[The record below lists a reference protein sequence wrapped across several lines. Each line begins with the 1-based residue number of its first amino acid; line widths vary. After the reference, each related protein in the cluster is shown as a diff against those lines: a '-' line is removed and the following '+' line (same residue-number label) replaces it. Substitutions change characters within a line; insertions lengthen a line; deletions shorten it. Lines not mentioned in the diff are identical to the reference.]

1 MILSDDLIQIFRL
14 SPAPILLLY
23 PDSPAFTIALVNQA
37 YLDATRITEAELI
50 GKAVFSAFPINPELK
65 DIDHTRD
72 MKESLEF
79 VLLHKVS
86 HKMPLQQFDIP
97 SPETGKF
104 QEKYWESENIPVM
117 GQDQEIRYIMHCV
130 EDVTARVLAEK
141 SSSMAREQSQQRFQ
155 SLVQD
160 GSDLVAILDI
170 EGNYIYVSPTS
181 IRVMDM
187 DPEEFLGKN
196 AFTFIHP
203 EDVDRVMASFSS
215 LDTQKRINLSPF
227 RFRDKKGEYR
237 WIETVITNLLEDP
250 AVNGIV
256 ANSRDITNRMR
267 AEQEIVE
274 NEKKL
279 RTATRIAKLGYW
291 RLNLESQQLYW
302 SDEVYEIWG
311 RSKET
316 FQPSFSSFLETIH
329 PEDRPPLTENR
340 SVALAGLIDHD
351 IEHRIIL
358 PDGSVRWVHEIGKVV
373 YDNTGK
379 TVIFEGTVQD
389 ITPQKLLA
397 LSLEESNQRYDLVSK
412 ATSDAIWDWDIQKN
426 SVFWGEGFRTNFGY
440 DPRSV
445 NVDFDMWASLIH
457 PRDREG
463 VIAHI
468 QSILKESDPNWM
480 NEYRLK
486 KSDGTFAYVIDKG
499 FVIRNEKG
507 EAIRMVGSIQD
518 ITKNKQEEHQL
529 KLLESVVTNTKD
541 AIVITEAEPQDEP
554 GPRII
559 YVNDAFTKMTGYT
572 SEEVIGRN
580 PRFLQG
586 PKSDYIELARLK
598 KAMKNWQPC
607 EITTINYKKNGEEFW
622 LNFTITPVADHR
634 GWYTHWIAIERDI
647 TNRKNLELQKL
658 LLERIS
664 QSFYETTDLKDA
676 LWLSLK
682 QILGFGDFSFAQI
695 WLVNSEMKKINLVAN
710 ALNSPSG
717 DHSYRD
723 NDVNSFLPGEGL
735 PGITW
740 ASKSPQYGEN
750 IFHPFLSENKN
761 SLQDAQHY
769 SASAFPLVSND
780 DVMGVLVLGH
790 NREGQTPSW
799 LKTLFNELTTHLSVL
814 VKRKQLEQQLSHIFS
829 FSPDI
834 IAIVG
839 NDGFFKKINPAAAD
853 SLGYTEE
860 ELLKTPFLDFVHPH
874 DRSSTSRVFEAV
886 NWDNESATYFE
897 NRYLTRSGKTRWL
910 AWTAAPSPEE
920 GMMLAL
926 AKDIT
931 EKKNL
936 ENLLKKTTTMAGI
949 GSWDIDI
956 VDQSIFWSPL
966 TREIHEVEESFEPD
980 YNSALEFY
988 LPGPNRETISKLF
1001 EEAVTNGK
1009 PFDTELTI
1017 QTAKG
1022 NLRWVRVIG
1031 EAEFINGECTRVYG
1045 SLQDIHERK
1054 TAQLDLIE
1062 RARELALSNAELE
1075 QFAYV
1080 ASHDLQEPLRMVTS
1094 FLTQLEKKYSDLL
1107 DEKGKRYIYFAVDGA
1122 KRMRQIILDLLEFS
1136 RAGRTMELLEYI
1148 DLNELVRDIKQL
1160 YREQIEEKNARI
1172 INTSRLPTIY
1182 AHRSP
1187 LRQVLLNLIGNAL
1200 KYTRKDVTPEIRISA
1215 TERENDWIFS
1225 ISDNGIGIS
1234 SEFHEKIFVIFQ
1246 RLHRMEEHEGTGMG
1260 LAITKKIIENAGGK
1274 IWVESVYGSGSIFY
1288 FTITKNQ
1295 HPDETGSHFID

>member
-1 MILSDDLIQIFRL
+1 MIQSDDLIQIFRQ
-14 SPAPILLLY
+14 SPAPTLLLY
-23 PDSPAFTIALVNQA
+23 PDSPVFTIALVNQA
-37 YLDATRITEAELI
+37 YLDATLTTEAELI
-50 GKAVFSAFPINPELK
+50 GKGVFSAFPINPELE
-65 DIDHTRD
+65 DFDHTRD
-72 MKESLEF
+72 MKDSLEY

-86 HKMPLQQFDIP
+86 HIMPLQQFDIP
-97 SPETGKF
+97 SRETGIF

-117 GQDQEIRYIMHCV
+117 GNGQEIRYIMHCV

-141 SSSMAREQSQQRFQ
+141 SSSMVREQSQQRFQ

-170 EGNYIYVSPTS
+170 EGNYTYVSPTS

-196 AFTFIHP
+196 AFSFIHP
-203 EDVDRVMASFSS
+203 EDIDRILASFSS

-227 RFRDKKGEYR
+227 RFRDKRGGYR

-256 ANSRDITNRMR
+256 ANSRDITDRIW
-267 AEQEIVE
+267 AEQEIIE
-274 NEKKL
+274 SEKKL

-291 RLNLESQQLYW
+291 RLNLESQHLYW

-311 RSKET
+311 RTKET
-316 FQPSFSSFLETIH
+316 FQPSFPSFLETIH
-329 PEDRPPLTENR
+329 PDDRPPLTENR
-340 SVALAGLIDHD
+340 SVALAGLKDHN
-351 IEHRIIL
+351 IEHRIII

-373 YDNTGK
+373 YDSSGK
-379 TVIFEGTVQD
+379 PVIFEGTVQD

-440 DPRSV
+440 DPQSI
-445 NVDFDMWASLIH
+445 NADFDMWVSLIH
-457 PRDREG
+457 PRDRDRLVENIKS
-463 VIAHI
+463 V
-468 QSILKESDPNWM
+468 LKGNDQNWFS
-480 NEYRLK
+480 EYSLK
-486 KSDGTFAYVIDKG
+486 KSDGTYANVIDKG
-499 FVIRNEKG
+499 FVIRDDKG
-507 EAIRMVGSIQD
+507 EAVRMVGSIQD
-518 ITKNKQEEHQL
+518 ITKRKQEEHQL
-529 KLLESVVTNTKD
+529 KLLESVVTNTMD

-554 GPRII
+554 GPRIL
-559 YVNDAFTKMTGYT
+559 YVNEAFTKMTGYS
-572 SEEVIGRN
+572 SEEVIGKS

-586 PKSDYIELARLK
+586 PKSDYSELARLK
-598 KAMKNWQPC
+598 EAMKNWQPC
-607 EITTINYKKNGEEFW
+607 EITTVNYKKNGEEFW
-622 LNFTITPVADHR
+622 LNFTITPVSDHR

-647 TNRKNLELQKL
+647 TSRKNLELQKM

-676 LWLSLK
+676 LYQSLK
-682 QILGFGDFSFAQI
+682 QILGFGDLSFAQI
-695 WLVNSEMKKINLVAN
+695 WLVNSEKKKINLVAN
-710 ALNSPSG
+710 TLSSQYG
-717 DHSYRD
+717 DRFYGE
-723 NDVNSFLPGEGL
+723 NGLNSFLPGEGL

-740 ASKSPQYGEN
+740 ASKSPQYREN
-750 IFHPFLSENKN
+750 LFDPFFSENNN
-761 SLQDAQHY
+761 SSQDPQYY
-769 SASAFPLVSND
+769 SASAFPLVSNEE
-780 DVMGVLVLGH
+780 VMGVLVLG
-790 NREGQTPSW
+790 NNSEGQTPSW
-799 LKTLFNELTTHLSVL
+799 LKTLFNELTSHLGVL

-829 FSPDI
+829 FAPDI
-834 IAIVG
+834 IAIAG
-839 NDGFFKKINPAAAD
+839 NDGFFKKINPAAAE

-860 ELLKTPFLDFVHPH
+860 ELLKTPFLEFVHPD
-874 DRSSTSRVFEAV
+874 DRSATSRVFEAV
-886 NWDNESATYFE
+886 NWDKESVTYFE
-897 NRYLTRSGKTRWL
+897 NRYLTRSGKTRSF

-920 GMMLAL
+920 GMILAL

-936 ENLLKKTTTMAGI
+936 ENLLKKTTSMAGI

-956 VDQSIFWSPL
+956 ARQSVFWSPL
-966 TREIHEVEESFEPD
+966 TREIHEVENSFEPD
-980 YNSALEFY
+980 YQNALEFY
-988 LPGPNRETISKLF
+988 LPGSNRESISKLF
-1001 EEAVTNGK
+1001 EEAVTHGK
-1009 PFDTELTI
+1009 SFDTELTI
-1017 QTAKG
+1017 LTAKG

-1054 TAQLDLIE
+1054 TAQLDLVE

-1094 FLTQLEKKYSDLL
+1094 FLTQLEKKYSDRL

-1136 RAGRTMELLEYI
+1136 RAGRTMELLEFI

-1172 INTSRLPTIY
+1172 ISPSRLPIIY

-1187 LRQVLLNLIGNAL
+1187 LRQVFLNLIGNAL
-1200 KYTRKDVTPEIRISA
+1200 KYTRKDIAPEIRVSVV
-1215 TERENDWIFS
+1215 EKENLWEFAIG
-1225 ISDNGIGIS
+1225 DNGIGIS

-1246 RLHRMEEHEGTGMG
+1246 RLHRQEEHEGTGMG

-1274 IWVESVYGSGSIFY
+1274 IWVESDIGSGSIFY
-1288 FTITKNQ
+1288 FTILKNQ
-1295 HPDETGSHFID
+1295 HPDETRSHSSD